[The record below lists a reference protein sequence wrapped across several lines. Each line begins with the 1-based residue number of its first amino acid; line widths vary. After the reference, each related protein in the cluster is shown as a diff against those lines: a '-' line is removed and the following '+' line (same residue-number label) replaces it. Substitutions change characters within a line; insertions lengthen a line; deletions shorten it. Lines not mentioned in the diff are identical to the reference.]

1 MKIYEG
7 YSLYN
12 GKDGRLRAYDHKTGK
27 VISCPR
33 ILMEKKLGRPLDP
46 KMQVHH
52 KDEDTTN
59 NEDDNLALEPFKE
72 HQRKHN
78 PSKYTDMY
86 VECDYCGKIFLWTA
100 KKQRIFHSNASRK
113 ENKSK
118 NRHHFCSHSCAGKY
132 GRQEQLGRNV

>member
-1 MKIYEG
+1 MIIKQEKWY
-7 YSLYN
+7 
-12 GKDGRLRAYDHKTGK
+12 
-27 VISCPR
+27 R
-33 ILMEKKLGRPLDP
+33 ILEYLMEKKLGSPLDP

-86 VECDYCGKIFLWTA
+86 IKCDYCGKNLFMD
-100 KKQRIFHSNASRK
+100 S
-113 ENKSK
+113 
-118 NRHHFCSHSCAGKY
+118 
-132 GRQEQLGRNV
+132 